1 MSEEILGTSDEST
14 ELRQRIVQAIATQM
28 HWNTDDFTF
37 GESAAMDASKTVLGR
52 LVEALRDQAFA
63 EGKLKGLSLQQI
75 LDYKVSIMDCP

>member
-1 MSEEILGTSDEST
+1 
-14 ELRQRIVQAIATQM
+14 M

-63 EGKLKGLSLQQI
+63 DGKFKGLLYNRYLI
-75 LDYKVSIMDCP
+75 IECP